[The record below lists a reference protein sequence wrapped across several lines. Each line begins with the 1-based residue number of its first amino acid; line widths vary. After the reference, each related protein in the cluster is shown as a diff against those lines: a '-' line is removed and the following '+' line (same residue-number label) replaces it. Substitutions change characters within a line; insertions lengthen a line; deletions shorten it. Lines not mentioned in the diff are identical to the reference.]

1 MNFLEGLHLHI
12 DQRIAWKTARQV
24 GADVWEWPPVE
35 EALEAAVLCT
45 MQEYVRRR
53 QANIE

>member
-1 MNFLEGLHLHI
+1 MNFMEGLHLHI

-24 GADVWEWPPVE
+24 GADVWECPPVE